1 MPGEG
6 KKNILVICPAFVSDC
21 VETLEEIAIEGKK
34 SFMESGGE
42 NYDVIPCL
50 NDNEDHINFMKKI
63 VSKYLVN

>member
-1 MPGEG
+1 
-6 KKNILVICPAFVSDC
+6 
-21 VETLEEIAIEGKK
+21 
-34 SFMESGGE
+34 MESGGE